1 MTWRGSTDT
10 KDKIFAALVYSVP
23 LYYGYNA
30 FGGSILRS
38 FPRIFLTLI
47 EIFLMPLN
55 LIYSSLPFADF
66 ILFLVLFLAVVRND
80 RISHFIRFNTMQA
93 LLLYMAAILV
103 GMGLRILG
111 LGIIA
116 SVVNPICF
124 TVILAVCLYSIIKS
138 AQGSYPD
145 IPGISPTVY
154 NQVP

>member
-1 MTWRGSTDT
+1 MPWRGSTDL

-23 LYYGYNA
+23 LYYGYSA
-30 FGGSILRS
+30 FSGS
-38 FPRIFLTLI
+38 FVPRILGTLI
-47 EIFLMPLN
+47 EIFLMPLA
-55 LIYSSLPFADF
+55 LIYGSIPFADF
-66 ILFLVLFLAVVRND
+66 VLFLVLFLAVVRND

-111 LGIIA
+111 LGIISA
-116 SVVNPICF
+116 VINPACF
-124 TVILAVCLYSIIKS
+124 ITILAVCLYSIIQS

-145 IPGISPTVY
+145 IPGISQTVY